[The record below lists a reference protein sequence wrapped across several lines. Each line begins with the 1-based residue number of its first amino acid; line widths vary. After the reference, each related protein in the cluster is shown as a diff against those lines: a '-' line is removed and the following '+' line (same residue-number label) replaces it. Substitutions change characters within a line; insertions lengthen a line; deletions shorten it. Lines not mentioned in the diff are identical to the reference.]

1 MRTERTFL
9 GRALTYIGKRVGY
22 ATRGHSLH
30 FQAVTSR
37 RRFGLRLTALG
48 SGLGAGTAAAAG
60 AAAAGLGR
68 RLGENS
74 VQGHVRGG
82 CECWRWRQ
90 RKRAKRRE
98 DEGVRDGG
106 RERERE
112 REQVG
117 VCPCAGT
124 TDCTA
129 LYRATSR
136 NHPSLLRFSIPYSLH
151 SPS

>member
-48 SGLGAGTAAAAG
+48 SGLGAGAAAG

-82 CECWRWRQ
+82 CGCWRWRQ

-112 REQVG
+112 SKL
-117 VCPCAGT
+117 VCAHVPVPPIVPR
-124 TDCTA
+124 CTA
-129 LYRATSR
+129 LHRETTLPSYVSLFHIAST
-136 NHPSLLRFSIPYSLH
+136 HP
-151 SPS
+151 PS

>member
-48 SGLGAGTAAAAG
+48 SGLGAGAAAAAAG

-82 CECWRWRQ
+82 CGCWRWRQ

-112 REQVG
+112 RASWRVPM
-117 VCPCAGT
+117 CRYHR
-124 TDCTA
+124 
-129 LYRATSR
+129 LYRAVPRYIEKPPFPPTF
-136 NHPSLLRFSIPYSLH
+136 LYSI
-151 SPS
+151 